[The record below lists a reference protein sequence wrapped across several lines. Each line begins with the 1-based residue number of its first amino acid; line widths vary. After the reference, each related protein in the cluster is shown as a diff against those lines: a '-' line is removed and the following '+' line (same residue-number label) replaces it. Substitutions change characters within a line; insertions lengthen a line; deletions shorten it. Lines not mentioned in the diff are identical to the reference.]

1 MQIRKKQSHL
11 LDYCLNAG
19 NLHRLETGHKAPS
32 THPII
37 ITLLLYI
44 TAVAQITC
52 IKTFKT

>member
-11 LDYCLNAG
+11 FGYCLNAG

-44 TAVAQITC
+44 TAVAQIPC